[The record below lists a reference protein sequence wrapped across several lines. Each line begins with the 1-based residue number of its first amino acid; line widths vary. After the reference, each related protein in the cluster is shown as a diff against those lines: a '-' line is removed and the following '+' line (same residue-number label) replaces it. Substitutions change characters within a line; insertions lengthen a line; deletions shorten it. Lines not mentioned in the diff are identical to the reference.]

1 FLYSVDPSSY
11 DPAGNTT
18 DKENQF
24 WKNYSKEAG
33 EYDKDF
39 LLKNGTNI
47 DGVLIF
53 AGLFSAVS
61 ASFLVASQVN
71 LSPNPTD
78 TTNALLMVLVNANN
92 NSALSNQSLGI
103 PVWNGPSSAVLSTQI
118 LGYLALSASLL
129 AALGAVLG
137 KQW

>member
-1 FLYSVDPSSY
+1 MEAKDTGSTSADEGVDPSSY

-61 ASFLVASQVN
+61 ASFLVASQR
-71 LSPNPTD
+71 PFE
-78 TTNALLMVLVNANN
+78 
-92 NSALSNQSLGI
+92 
-103 PVWNGPSSAVLSTQI
+103 PVPWDPCME
-118 LGYLALSASLL
+118 
-129 AALGAVLG
+129 
-137 KQW
+137 WP